1 MTLSTSLVR
10 DDVEL
15 PTSAPR
21 IDPRLLAALGRLAK
35 SNVPAAEACRR
46 IGALAVEL
54 RLTQPS
60 YQTVR
65 VLLVEIRRHGL
76 RPTTGEVLFQI
87 AARTRPAHALTQHL
101 AGTLPPLSK

>member
-1 MTLSTSLVR
+1 VP
-10 DDVEL
+10 DC
-15 PTSAPR
+15 APR
-21 IDPRLLAALGRLAK
+21 IDPRLLAALGRLAR
-35 SNVPAAEACRR
+35 SDISAAEACRR

-65 VLLVEIRRHGL
+65 VLLADIRRRGL
-76 RPTTGEVLFQI
+76 RPTTGQVLLDI
-87 AARTRPAHALTQHL
+87 AARSRPPQALTQHF